1 MLVGY
6 FFIARCRFNPMNLK
20 IVLTTVQ
27 QEAADSLLRHL
38 AVSPVAVLSGPAGA
52 GKTAVLKTMQAT
64 RGGVFLGARQF
75 MNARQAQGP
84 AAIEEAFF
92 RMIEDAIESH
102 DLVLVDDLSLVA
114 NAARG
119 GGDGRVHLLDA
130 ALTAILAEARVMGRK
145 LVFAVEDDIPWPIR
159 RRAQIVH
166 LAD

>member
-1 MLVGY
+1 
-6 FFIARCRFNPMNLK
+6 MNLE
-20 IVLTTVQ
+20 IVLTTAQ
-27 QEAADSLLRHL
+27 QEAADSLLGHL
-38 AVSPVAVLSGPAGA
+38 AVSPVAVLSGAAGA
-52 GKTAVLKTMQAT
+52 GKTAILRTVQAM

-92 RMIEDAIESH
+92 RMIEDAIECH
-102 DLVLVDDLSLVA
+102 NLVLVDDLNLVA

-130 ALTAILAEARVMGRK
+130 ALTAILAEARVLGRK

-166 LAD
+166 LAGDAA